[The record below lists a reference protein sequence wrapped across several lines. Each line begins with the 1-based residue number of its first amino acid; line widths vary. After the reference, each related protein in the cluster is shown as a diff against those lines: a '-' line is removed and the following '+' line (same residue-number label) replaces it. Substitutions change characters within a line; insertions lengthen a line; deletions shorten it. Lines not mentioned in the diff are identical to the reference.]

1 MENVIFQVASMFFLK
16 TNIERYNV
24 QYSEYKNNDKQG
36 TFIRYMY
43 KYINKYKYI
52 FIYQYIVHMIV
63 ICSI

>member
-1 MENVIFQVASMFFLK
+1 MQNLIFQVASMFFLK

-43 KYINKYKYI
+43 KCINKYKYI

>member
-1 MENVIFQVASMFFLK
+1 MQNVIFQVASMFFLK

>member
-1 MENVIFQVASMFFLK
+1 MQNLIFQVASMFFLK

-43 KYINKYKYI
+43 KYVNKYKYI

>member
-1 MENVIFQVASMFFLK
+1 MQNLTFQVASMFFLK

>member
-1 MENVIFQVASMFFLK
+1 MQNLIFQVASMFFLK

-52 FIYQYIVHMIV
+52 FIYQYILHMIV